1 MVCSQC
7 KKKFTKTHHIQKY
20 CSKKCSEIKHRASQK
35 KWKEEHKKSP
45 IRICVQC
52 NKQFIQHHGQQKL
65 CSVECRKIF
74 RSQYVKKYVQS
85 DKHKESQKRFNQ
97 LESTK
102 KYLREYRKAE
112 KNIQHNKAYPKTEKG
127 TIITRKE
134 AKANGL
140 KLYFTGNPC
149 VRGHITERIFPSG
162 DCLECLRIKRKDK
175 FASAEGKIAI
185 MKRIK
190 KYETSEKGKVN
201 RRKLYKKY
209 YQQDMKDINKRI
221 LFSLESNFKRYFK
234 VKNASGK
241 RIRQV
246 ENLLGLDIEGFK
258 SHLRKS
264 FYADMTMENYGSY
277 WHIDHIIPKSSFDLN
292 DVDQSAICWHYTNL
306 EPLLATDNLHKQAK
320 LIKEN
325 VNKVLKKRTKLGL
338 DNNLLMQHIKVKPN

>member
-1 MVCSQC
+1 MICSQC
-7 KKKFTKTHHIQKY
+7 NIEFIKSHGSQKY
-20 CSKKCSEIKHRASQK
+20 CSRKCSVIKGRAIYK
-35 KWKEEHKKSP
+35 IYRKEHKKNP

-52 NKQFIQHHGQQKL
+52 NTKFTKVSSSSKL
-65 CSVECRKIF
+65 CSNECRKIF
-74 RSQYVKKYVQS
+74 RDKYVKEYMQS
-85 DKHKESQKRFNQ
+85 DKAREYRKKFEQ

-102 KYLREYRKAE
+102 KWRREYRKAE
-112 KNIQHNKAYPKTEKG
+112 RNIKLNKAYPKTKKG
-127 TIITRKE
+127 TLITRKK

-140 KLYFTGNPC
+140 KLYFTGKPC
-149 VRGHITERIFPSG
+149 ERGHIAERTYPNS
-162 DCLECLRIKRKDK
+162 ECLKCLPIMRKNY
-175 FASAEGKIAI
+175 FASAKGNALI

-209 YQQDMKDINKRI
+209 YQEDMKDINKRI

-234 VKNASGK
+234 VKNAGGK

-258 SHLRKS
+258 SHLRKG
-264 FYADMTMENYGSY
+264 FYADMTMENYGAY

-325 VNKVLKKRTKLGL
+325 VNKVLKKRIELGL
-338 DNNLLMQHIKVKPN
+338 DNNLLMQHIKVKPD

>member
-1 MVCSQC
+1 MICSQC
-7 KKKFTKTHHIQKY
+7 NIEFIKSHGSQKY
-20 CSKKCSEIKHRASQK
+20 CSRKCSVIKGRAIYKIHR
-35 KWKEEHKKSP
+35 EEHKKSP

-52 NKQFIQHHGQQKL
+52 NKKFIKKSSSSKL
-65 CSVECRKIF
+65 CSKECRKIF
-74 RSQYVKKYVQS
+74 RDQYNKEYGQS
-85 DKHKESQKRFNQ
+85 DKAREYKKKFSQ

-102 KYLREYRKAE
+102 KYNREYRKAE
-112 KNIQHNKAYPKTEKG
+112 KNIKHNKAYPKTEKG

-149 VRGHITERIFPSG
+149 VRGHIEERIFPSG

-175 FASAEGKIAI
+175 FASVEGKIAI

-209 YQQDMKDINKRI
+209 YQEDMKDINKRI

-234 VKNASGK
+234 VKNAGGK

-258 SHLRKS
+258 SHLRKG
-264 FYADMTMENYGSY
+264 FYADMTMENYGAY

-325 VNKVLKKRTKLGL
+325 VNKVLKKRIELGL
-338 DNNLLMQHIKVKPN
+338 DNNLLMQHIKVKPD